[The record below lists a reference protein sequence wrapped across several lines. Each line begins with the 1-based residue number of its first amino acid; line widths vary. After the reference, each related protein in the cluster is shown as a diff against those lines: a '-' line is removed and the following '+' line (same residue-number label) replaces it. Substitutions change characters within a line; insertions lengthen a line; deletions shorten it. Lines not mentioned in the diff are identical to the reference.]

1 MQVYLIDLES
11 TGVDPLLEAGDRVYR
26 VQVKA
31 STYKTGEAYVFFVRR
46 GKHKVAYDEK
56 VVNGKPYR

>member
-31 STYKTGEAYVFFVRR
+31 STYKTGEAYVFLF
-46 GKHKVAYDEK
+46 GVANTRLRMTRK
-56 VVNGKPYR
+56 